1 MRARYRVF
9 QTAGSRTGH
18 HATGRIRRS
27 DRVHR
32 RFRAHARRDPSVEFR
47 SGSTPNSEPGIP
59 YSAEAE
65 SVLLMALVPAAS
77 STRRGRIQKPRMYV

>member
-1 MRARYRVF
+1 MLAPG
-9 QTAGSRTGH
+9 TTPPAGSGAPIESIGDSGRTPG
-18 HATGRIRRS
+18 AT
-27 DRVHR
+27 
-32 RFRAHARRDPSVEFR
+32 PSVEFR